1 MALNIKMPFKFGG
14 GNGEPELSRD
24 NAQLVATLHG
34 KHYDDCLA
42 GRVFSHTPT
51 PIGLAIP
58 IYTGTALAGGMPI
71 WNPSNSKVNV
81 ELISATVAPSA
92 TGTAAVGS
100 YGLMFR
106 NNVGN
111 DLATGAEITA
121 FAETDPV
128 NGLLGGGNVSQVKSS
143 NAGACTVTAG
153 VAAEFTRTI
162 FGSGVAAQ
170 ATTNPINFAHHDFEG
185 TVIMRPGT
193 LCWIAGVL
201 ASVRLY
207 NTTLVWKELPI

>member
-1 MALNIKMPFKFGG
+1 MALTLQMPIKFGG
-14 GNGEPELSRD
+14 GNAEPELSSDR
-24 NAQLVATLHG
+24 AQLVASLHG
-34 KHYDDCLA
+34 KHYEDCLA

-51 PIGLAIP
+51 PLGLAIP

-71 WNPSNSKVNV
+71 WNPTGSGVNV
-81 ELISATVAPSA
+81 ELIRVTVAPSA

-100 YGLMFR
+100 YGLMVR
-106 NNVGN
+106 TDVGSA
-111 DLATGAEITA
+111 LATGAEITA

-128 NGLLGGGNVSQVKSS
+128 NGLLGAGSISKVKSS

-170 ATTNPINFAHHDFEG
+170 ATTNPINFADHDFQG
-185 TVIMRPGT
+185 TVIVPPGT
-193 LCWIAGVL
+193 LVWIAGVL

-207 NTTLVWKELPI
+207 NTTIVWKELPI